1 MLVQSTGDERSG
13 QKKPISPLEL
23 SHLLSQLDAL
33 SVFTNLVA
41 RLSVQ
46 AVAARLAVDLRQTR
60 LTDTAPPSLLSTV
73 LPGAL
78 RALFVAR
85 LRPNWAAS
93 RLRLHRA
100 FREPVAPTAT
110 KTSRASQ
117 TSSLMP
123 FSRRRHQR
131 TITGLGSFTTLITR
145 TSGFIETTLKT
156 RIFFEA
162 FDCEPF
168 ET

>member
-13 QKKPISPLEL
+13 QKKRSPPSNFLTFFL
-23 SHLLSQLDAL
+23 SSMHFLYLQIWWPVFRFKQLLHVSQLIFVRHGSQTPHRRRFFRPFCPAL
-33 SVFTNLVA
+33 S
-41 RLSVQ
+41 
-46 AVAARLAVDLRQTR
+46 
-60 LTDTAPPSLLSTV
+60 APCSSLDSGRTGLLLDSGFIV
-73 LPGAL
+73 LFA
-78 RALFVAR
+78 
-85 LRPNWAAS
+85 N
-93 RLRLHRA
+93 
-100 FREPVAPTAT
+100 PVAPTAT